1 MQEADEVHIVLRMK
15 GARWVVDEVF
25 HRLDMAINHRKN
37 LTKKWAI
44 TDIVTKEVKML

>member
-15 GARWVVDEVF
+15 GSKWEVDEVF
-25 HRLDMAINHRKN
+25 YDLDAATNHRKN